1 VKTVRTK
8 TQRLSYQAV
17 MVALSVVLTRVAGFR
32 LAIGGIEGV
41 RLGLGP
47 LPLIMSG
54 VLWGPAAGFF
64 VGIVADIVG
73 HVLSPMGSYM
83 PLITIT
89 TGLAGALPALMLRY
103 NGYYK
108 HPGIGKLAGAIF
120 GGQFI
125 THMILVPYVL
135 QILFGML
142 WRPLFVPRLVAFLI
156 HVPTYSFLTHYL
168 LYRTPIFAQLVR
180 ER

>member
-83 PLITIT
+83 PRDREV
-89 TGLAGALPALMLRY
+89 GWGNFCRPANYVFDFSSLFPL
-103 NGYYK
+103 
-108 HPGIGKLAGAIF
+108 HPGG
-120 GGQFI
+120 
-125 THMILVPYVL
+125 YV
-135 QILFGML
+135 MAA
-142 WRPLFVPRLVAFLI
+142 AFCSSTPGVSHSCSHL
-156 HVPTYSFLTHYL
+156 YFLDSLPCESNPCIY
-168 LYRTPIFAQLVR
+168 
-180 ER
+180 